1 MLALVDPSG
10 DEEPLALLG
19 NGVFRVG
26 EDDRSPER
34 IRFDAIINGQALRAN
49 LSSSECYR
57 TFTK

>member
-1 MLALVDPSG
+1 
-10 DEEPLALLG
+10 LALLG

-26 EDDRSPER
+26 EDNHSPER

-57 TFTK
+57 TFTP